1 MALMGRKIAAIRAY
15 VVEGGG
21 ADYHDQS
28 AEHWI
33 VKQIATP
40 MSINPEYKATRT
52 SFGINAL
59 KTLVVEV
66 EADNGVTGFGITTGG
81 YPAAWL
87 VMNHLD
93 RFVVGKDANEIEKIW
108 DQMYRAS
115 LYYGRKGVVMNAISA
130 IDLALWDL
138 LGKLREEPVYAM
150 LGGKVREELT
160 FYATGPRPDLAK
172 KMGFVGGKIPLVY
185 GPADGM
191 EGLKKSIELAADMRE
206 KCGDEF
212 LLMWDCWMALDLQY
226 AKRHKQASADLK
238 FNWIEEC
245 FNPDDYWSYR
255 DLKKAAGNQIMVT
268 GGEHEASKFGFR
280 MLIEDC
286 DLDVIQPDVGWCGG
300 MTELIKIGNMAEA
313 HGKYVIPHGSGTYSY
328 HYVTTKTN
336 SPITECLM
344 MAPEADKV
352 VPQ

>member
-1 MALMGRKIAAIRAY
+1 MTGVQTCALPI
-15 VVEGGG
+15 
-21 ADYHDQS
+21 
-28 AEHWI
+28 
-33 VKQIATP
+33 
-40 MSINPEYKATRT
+40 
-52 SFGINAL
+52 L
-59 KTLVVEV
+59 
-66 EADNGVTGFGITTGG
+66 
-81 YPAAWL
+81 
-87 VMNHLD
+87 
-93 RFVVGKDANEIEKIW
+93 
-108 DQMYRAS
+108 
-115 LYYGRKGVVMNAISA
+115 
-130 IDLALWDL
+130 
-138 LGKLREEPVYAM
+138 
-150 LGGKVREELT
+150 
-160 FYATGPRPDLAK
+160 
-172 KMGFVGGKIPLVY
+172 
-185 GPADGM
+185 

-226 AKRHKQASADLK
+226 AKRLMQASADLK

-352 VPQ
+352 VPQYYPLLKDEPMPVNGKLKVSDKPGFGVELNKDKTLVEVKKGTRL